1 MLNRFCPTANS
12 RSNMPSAPPS
22 KLRTL
27 AGAAAMALA
36 LPSAAG
42 FAQDTD
48 KAVPE
53 VSGAPR
59 NILPVDQLPQIPA
72 APPPEPARPP
82 VIPGRAALA
91 GPAGAPRTPP
101 GPVPGPPANATRP
114 G

>member
-12 RSNMPSAPPS
+12 RSNMPSAPLS

-36 LPSAAG
+36 LPAIAS
-42 FAQDTD
+42 FAQETD
-48 KAVPE
+48 KAVPL

-59 NILPVDQLPQIPA
+59 NIVPVDQLPQIPA
-72 APPPEPARPP
+72 APPPEPTRAP

-91 GPAGAPRTPP
+91 VQVGDLGTL
-101 GPVPGPPANATRP
+101 
-114 G
+114 